1 MWNILRNI
9 TNYYF
14 HNFYK
19 ALYLTMK
26 KMLLVGDFNTEVFD
40 NILSNFLY
48 QVDPENLAK
57 DSTPLIF
64 LKLII
69 IQLSKTQQHPLVL
82 FLITTNKSNFSEK

>member
-1 MWNILRNI
+1 
-9 TNYYF
+9 
-14 HNFYK
+14 
-19 ALYLTMK
+19 MK
-26 KMLLVGDFNTEVFD
+26 KMLLVGDFNTEVSD

-57 DSTPLIF
+57 DKTRFKNIRDSTPLIF

-82 FLITTNKSNFSEK
+82 FLITTNKTTFLKNKPK